1 MECGAQKRGKP
12 GTCKKPAMP
21 NGRCRLHGG
30 LSLAGPA
37 SPRTSHGRYS
47 RYLPNRLVSRY
58 TEAQS
63 DAELVAL
70 REEIAL
76 TDARLSDLLVR
87 VNTGEAGLTWAA
99 LGAAIRAYRVAEAKG
114 AKGYFEQLR
123 AFDLIEQ
130 LAAEGRDDYAA
141 WDEVHK
147 LIEQRRRL
155 AETEFKRLKEMQQM
169 ITAERAMI
177 LLGAVVA
184 VIRTHV
190 TDRDTLGAISRDIGR
205 LVANGT
211 GSEAGPGE

>member
-1 MECGAQKRGKP
+1 M
-12 GTCKKPAMP
+12 
-21 NGRCRLHGG
+21 HGG
-30 LSLAGPA
+30 K
-37 SPRTSHGRYS
+37 SPGGLGSQRRSHGRYS
-47 RYLPNRLVSRY
+47 RYLPERLASRY
-58 TEAQS
+58 VEAQS
-63 DAELVAL
+63 DGELVAL

-76 TDARLSDLLVR
+76 TDARLSDLLGR
-87 VNTGEAGLTWAA
+87 VDTGEAGLLWAA
-99 LGAAIRAYRVAEAKG
+99 VGAAIRAYRTAEAKG
-114 AKGYFEQLR
+114 IKGTIERLR
-123 AFDLIEQ
+123 AFDLIEE
-130 LAAEGRDDYAA
+130 LCREGRDDYAA

-169 ITAERAMI
+169 ITAERAMV

-211 GSEAGPGE
+211 GSEARPGE